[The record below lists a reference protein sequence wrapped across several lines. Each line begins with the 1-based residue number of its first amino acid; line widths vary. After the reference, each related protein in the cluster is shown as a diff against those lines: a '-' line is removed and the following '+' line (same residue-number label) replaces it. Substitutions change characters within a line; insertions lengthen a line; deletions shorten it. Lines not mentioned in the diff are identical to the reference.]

1 MKKLSSALVRLSLC
15 STLLTFAGM
24 VHAEVLIKKETLSFE
39 KCLTAIEMTSEQ
51 VAITPRLTAD
61 TPNLRIAEY
70 DLTDGILMIRCDKK
84 KKEVRISSK

>member
-24 VHAEVLIKKETLSFE
+24 AGAEVLIKKETLSFE
-39 KCLTAIEMTSEQ
+39 KCLTVIEMTSEQ

-61 TPNLRIAEY
+61 TPNLRIAEF

>member
-1 MKKLSSALVRLSLC
+1 MKHLCSVLIRLSLC
-15 STLLTFAGM
+15 LTLLTFAGM
-24 VHAEVLIKKETLSFE
+24 AGAEVLIKKEKLSFE
-39 KCLTAIEMTSEQ
+39 KCLTVIEMTSEQ

>member
-1 MKKLSSALVRLSLC
+1 MKPIRSALVRLSLC
-15 STLLTFAGM
+15 LPLLTFAGM
-24 VHAEVLIKKETLSFE
+24 AGAEVLIKKETLSFE
-39 KCLTAIEMTSEQ
+39 KCLTVIEMTSEQ

-61 TPNLRIAEY
+61 TANLRIAEY